1 MLYLLSLGLSV
12 CRTPLHAA
20 IISNNLEAF
29 SLLLATGCL
38 NLELRDISGNTALW
52 LALTVGTFDLEDS
65 ESYAQ
70 RLIAHGSSPNTLVND
85 NGKFALESHGSSPN
99 TLVNDNGEFSLES
112 HGSSPNTLVND
123 NGESALESY
132 GSSASTHVSNNG
144 EFALE
149 SHGSLPNTVVND
161 NGEFALESYGS
172 STSTLV

>member
-85 NGKFALESHGSSPN
+85 NG
-99 TLVNDNGEFSLES
+99 EFSLES
-112 HGSSPNTLVND
+112 HGSSP
-123 NGESALESY
+123 
-132 GSSASTHVSNNG
+132 STHVSNNG

-149 SHGSLPNTVVND
+149 SHSSLPNTVVND
-161 NGEFALESYGS
+161 NGEFSLEVTGAHP
-172 STSTLV
+172 TLVNDIRRGCYRYNPRLLNMCQR

>member
-99 TLVNDNGEFSLES
+99 TLVNDNGESALES
-112 HGSSPNTLVND
+112 HGSSP
-123 NGESALESY
+123 
-132 GSSASTHVSNNG
+132 STPVSNNG
-144 EFALE
+144 EFALD

-172 STSTLV
+172 SASTLV